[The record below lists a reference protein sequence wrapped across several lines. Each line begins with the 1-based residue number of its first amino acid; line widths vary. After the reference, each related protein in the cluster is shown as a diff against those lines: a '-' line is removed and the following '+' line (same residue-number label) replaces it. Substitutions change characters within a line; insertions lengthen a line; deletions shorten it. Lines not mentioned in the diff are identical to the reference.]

1 MDEAKRVRF
10 VGVDVSEAT
19 LDVAVRPDQQTWS
32 CANGAEEVSVLVEKL
47 KILEPALIVLEATGG
62 LEVPLVAAL
71 ATKGMPVVVINPRQA
86 RDFAKA
92 TGELAKTDG
101 IDARILAHF
110 GEAVRP
116 PVRPLKDKE
125 TQELT
130 ALVTRHRQLAEMLT
144 MEKNRLLR
152 SPSTVRKDIEENI
165 AWLKKRLKDLDRQ
178 ISKMIKTI
186 PLWREKDELLQST
199 PGIGPVTSATM
210 LSSLPELG
218 TLDRGKIAKLVGVA
232 PLNRDS
238 GVTSGRRAVWG
249 GRASVRSALYMAT
262 IASLRFNP
270 VISAMYRRLTTA
282 GKKPKV
288 AIVACMRK
296 LLVILNAM
304 LKHGIAWNP
313 AIPCAPQAT

>member
-1 MDEAKRVRF
+1 MDEAKKERF
-10 VGVDVSEAT
+10 VGIDVSERT
-19 LDVAVRPDQQTWS
+19 LEVAVRPGKERWS
-32 CANGAEEVSVLVEKL
+32 CDNSPEEIPALVEKL
-47 KILEPALIVLEATGG
+47 KSQEPLLVVLEATGG

-71 ATKGMPVVVINPRQA
+71 AAEGLPVVVINPRQG
-86 RDFAKA
+86 RDFARA

-101 IDARILAHF
+101 IDAHVLAHF

-116 PVRPLKDKE
+116 SVRPLKDKE

-130 ALVTRHRQLAEMLT
+130 ALVTRHRQLVDMLT
-144 MEKNRLLR
+144 MEKNRLQR
-152 SPSTVRKDIEENI
+152 SPGMVRKDIEANI
-165 AWLKKRLKDLDRQ
+165 AWLKTRLKELDRQ
-178 ISKMIKTI
+178 ISKMIKQI
-186 PLWREKDELLQST
+186 PLWREKDELLRST

-238 GVTSGRRAVWG
+238 GVLSGRRVIWG
-249 GRASVRSALYMAT
+249 GRAAVRSALYMAT
-262 IASLRFNP
+262 IAALRFNP
-270 VISAMYRRLTTA
+270 VIRTMYERLIKA

-304 LKHGIAWNP
+304 VKDGTTWRLAKPEETA
-313 AIPCAPQAT
+313 